1 MRYLKALLVGAVQ
14 GATEFLP
21 VSSSGH
27 LILLSKLGLMPTSLF
42 YNLALHLATLLATLI
57 VMRKEVFAALR
68 HPIKG
73 VGKYVCLASLPTL
86 LVAYLF
92 KALRPSLLL
101 GELLGF
107 GFLLTAALLLFSEAI
122 RRDSKGR
129 MLDAK
134 ISLLTGFAQ
143 GIAALPGVSRSGSTI
158 AVLHA
163 AGVSPE
169 EAASFSFLLSI
180 PVIAGGFLLEGLES
194 GFTAAGANAGE
205 ILLAAAAA
213 FFLGLLA
220 AKFMLK
226 QVKKGLKP
234 FIPYLIL
241 LGIAC
246 YFLP

>member
-27 LILLSKLGLMPTSLF
+27 LILLAKLGIMSTSLF
-42 YNLALHLATLLATLI
+42 YNLSLHLATLFATLI
-57 VMRKEVFAALR
+57 VMRKEVLAAIR
-68 HPIKG
+68 HPLAG
-73 VGKYVCLASLPTL
+73 VGKYVCLASLPTAI
-86 LVAYLF
+86 VAYLL
-92 KALRPSLLL
+92 KTLRPSLLL

-107 GFLLTAALLLFSEAI
+107 GFLLSAAVLFSAEVI

-129 MLDAK
+129 FLDAK

-143 GIAALPGVSRSGSTI
+143 GIAVLPGVSRSGTTI
-158 AVLHA
+158 AVLRA
-163 AGVSPE
+163 SGVDPE

-194 GFTAAGANAGE
+194 GFSSAGADAGE
-205 ILLAAAAA
+205 ILVAAAAA
-213 FFLGLLA
+213 FLLGLLA
-220 AKFMLK
+220 AKFTLR

-234 FIPYLIL
+234 FIPYLL
-241 LGIAC
+241 TLGILC